1 MANTALNKII
11 QQDFDLPV
19 KEEATVQD
27 VQNMLSEYINE
38 LIQKDFSRLI
48 FLLYKIDVSEIK
60 LKQILKEQPQED
72 AGKIIAHLIIE
83 RQQQKI
89 ASRESFNKKSSNKL
103 IILLFLLLGVKA
115 RDTPNLGRNYATI
128 KVQ

>member
-1 MANTALNKII
+1 MTNTALNKII

-60 LKQILKEQPQED
+60 LKQILKEQPKED

-89 ASRESFNKKSSNKL
+89 ASRENFNKKKDN
-103 IILLFLLLGVKA
+103 
-115 RDTPNLGRNYATI
+115 N
-128 KVQ
+128 

>member
-1 MANTALNKII
+1 MTNTALNRII
-11 QQDFDLPV
+11 QQDFDLPI
-19 KEEATVQD
+19 KEETTVQD

-38 LIQKDFSRLI
+38 LIQKDFSQLI

-89 ASRESFNKKSSNKL
+89 ASRESFNKKSSN
-103 IILLFLLLGVKA
+103 
-115 RDTPNLGRNYATI
+115 N
-128 KVQ
+128 